1 MGNGP
6 FRVALL
12 LQSLL
17 SANAQDSVAPRPT
30 EVRDPKIF
38 ERYERQLAQS
48 FESIRR
54 DNALPKL
61 ARITHRQELDQ
72 LVCTAALNDANPSGQ
87 NFPANLM
94 YKTSDPTS
102 VPDELK
108 SIARYKDLL
117 EPSIDS
123 RYAVS
128 IWPGTDKETGRH
140 IYWVGVEIYPSA
152 FWEFIDNNFTD
163 DRSYR
168 NQWKKMVAPPCRNV
182 R

>member
-1 MGNGP
+1 MANGL
-6 FRVALL
+6 FRAALPL
-12 LQSLL
+12 LSLL
-17 SANAQDSVAPRPT
+17 SANAQDSVAPRRT

-38 ERYERQLAQS
+38 EKYERQVAQT
-48 FESIRR
+48 FEAIRR
-54 DNALPKL
+54 DSTLPKL
-61 ARITHRQELDQ
+61 SRIAHRQQLDQ

-102 VPDELK
+102 VTGELK

-117 EPSIDS
+117 EHSTDS

-128 IWPGTDKETGRH
+128 IWPGTDKETGRRV
-140 IYWVGVEIYPSA
+140 YWVGVEICDSA

-163 DRSYR
+163 DRPYR
-168 NQWKKMVAPPCRNV
+168 NQWKKVVAPSCRNV
-182 R
+182 K